1 MGKYDNNLIVVG
13 AGSAGLIAALVGAT
27 ARAEVTLIE
36 ADRMGGDCL
45 NTGCIPSKT
54 LIASARVAHS
64 IRNSQEFGIEVP
76 ETKIHFEQVMDRIR
90 DAIAEIEPHDSVERY
105 TKMGVR
111 CIEGRAR
118 LVDPHCVSV
127 NGEEISSR
135 SIVLATGAR
144 PQIPPIPGLR
154 EANPLTTE
162 SLWDITELPRRL
174 VVIGGGPVGCELAQA
189 FARLGSQV
197 TVVEQMDRL
206 LPQEDPDASEL
217 VNDAMQADG
226 VEVRT
231 SFSAV
236 SCTDAQL
243 SIRSSDRTE
252 TVDFD
257 QVLVAVGRAPR
268 SDSIGLDSLGVS
280 TRDDGRVEV
289 NQYLQTL
296 VSSIYASGDLVG
308 PHQFTH
314 LAAQQGWYASM
325 NALLRP
331 FWRFKFDSQVSP
343 WAVFT
348 DPEVA
353 RVGKSEQELTEQGID
368 YETTRFDLSAS
379 DRAIA
384 EGRTDGFVKLFTPPK
399 SDRLL
404 GACIVGAN
412 AGELIGSCVNAMTHG
427 YGMDKVFSTLH
438 VYPTWSEAVRHAAGA
453 RRKKQVSPK
462 LLELAGRLNTIL
474 R

>member
-1 MGKYDNNLIVVG
+1 MSKYDNNLIVVG

-27 ARAEVTLIE
+27 ARAKVTLIE

-45 NTGCIPSKT
+45 NTGCVPSKT
-54 LIASARVAHS
+54 LIASARVARS
-64 IRNSQEFGIEVP
+64 IRNAQEFGIEVP
-76 ETKIHFEQVMDRIR
+76 ESTVNFEQVMGRIR
-90 DAIAEIEPHDSVERY
+90 GAIAEIEPHDSVERY

-162 SLWDITELPRRL
+162 SLWDITELPSHL
-174 VVIGGGPVGCELAQA
+174 AVIGGGPVGCELAQA

-206 LPQEDPDASEL
+206 LPQEDLEASAQ

-226 VEVRT
+226 VEIRT
-231 SFSAV
+231 GFSAD
-236 SCTDAQL
+236 SSSDGQL
-243 SIRSSDRTE
+243 SIRSLDRTE

-257 QVLVAVGRAPR
+257 RILVAVGRTPR
-268 SDSIGLDSLGVS
+268 SDSMGLDELGV
-280 TRDDGRVEV
+280 TVHDDGRVVV
-289 NQYLQTL
+289 NQYLQTH

-314 LAAQQGWYASM
+314 LAAQQAWYASM

-331 FWRFKFDSQVSP
+331 FWRFKFDSRISP
-343 WAVFT
+343 WAIFT

-368 YETTRFDLSAS
+368 YEVSRFELSAS

-384 EGRTDGFVKLFTPPK
+384 EGRTEGFVKLFTPAK

-412 AGELIGSCVNAMTHG
+412 AGELIGSCVSAMTHG
-427 YGMDKVFSTLH
+427 YGMNKVFSTLH
-438 VYPTWSEAVRHAAGA
+438 VYPTWSESVRHAAGA
-453 RRKKQVSPK
+453 RRRKQVSPK
-462 LLELAGRLNTIL
+462 LLELAGRLNSVL